1 MSQEQKFQVWA
12 GVIAVVVSIAI
23 AFGGVAYASGSVSA
37 RVSETE
43 KKLETVYAE
52 LNEIRLAIN
61 RVDDRTRDADKAL
74 ARIEGRLNGK

>member
-1 MSQEQKFQVWA
+1 MSSEQKFQIT
-12 GVIAVVVSIAI
+12 IAVVGVVISCAI
-23 AFGGVAYASGSVSA
+23 AFGGVAYASGSVSE
-37 RVSETE
+37 RVKQTE
-43 KKLETVYAE
+43 QRLTTVYEE

>member
-1 MSQEQKFQVWA
+1 MSNEQKITVWSA
-12 GVIAVVVSIAI
+12 VIGVVVSCAI
-23 AFGGVAYASGSVSA
+23 AFGGVAYASGTVNE
-37 RVSETE
+37 RVKQTE
-43 KKLETVYAE
+43 QRIATVYEE